1 MIRPGR
7 DPRVCLGAFAGAHGV
22 RGLVRIRPFTEVPE
36 DVGAYGPV
44 TSEDGKRV
52 LDITVKGRGPR
63 GHLLAAVHGIA
74 DRDAAAALAGMRF
87 YVDRDRL
94 PLPDEEEFY
103 HADLV
108 GLAVEDTAGRAL
120 GTVRAVHEYGGG
132 TAIEFAGPDGAVAT
146 VPFSRA
152 AVPTVDLAGGRVVV
166 APDQVMA
173 AGSRRET
180 AR

>member
-1 MIRPGR
+1 MTGTHRITYR
-7 DPRVCLGAFAGAHGV
+7 DAV
-22 RGLVRIRPFTEVPE
+22 REALREALSRDERIFLMGE

-44 TSEDGKRV
+44 TSEDGRRV

-63 GHLLAAVHGIA
+63 GQLLAAVRGIA

-94 PLPDEEEFY
+94 PPADDEDEFY
-103 HADLV
+103 HADLI
-108 GLAVEDTAGRAL
+108 GLAVEDTAGRPL

-152 AVPTVDLAGGRVVV
+152 AVPTVDLAGGRVVI
-166 APDQVMA
+166 AQDQVLE
-173 AGSRRET
+173 AGTRRET